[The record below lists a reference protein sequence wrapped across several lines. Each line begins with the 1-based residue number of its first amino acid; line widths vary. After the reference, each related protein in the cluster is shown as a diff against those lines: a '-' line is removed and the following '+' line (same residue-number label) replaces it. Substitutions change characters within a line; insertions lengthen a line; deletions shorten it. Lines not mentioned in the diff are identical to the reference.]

1 VQFIDEERFSFHPA
15 LARSF
20 THSTYCPSC
29 YDQQV
34 APAAAQYDAT
44 MEAAKEILVYEKS
57 QGKETRLI
65 KRIAKP
71 VSVDHCADRNET
83 ILRLAFQ
90 AALAGYNGI
99 IDVDLKSEKV
109 RDGSYQTTRWS
120 GTGVPTN
127 IESRR
132 IVRDR
137 SIWSN
142 PN

>member
-1 VQFIDEERFSFHPA
+1 
-15 LARSF
+15 
-20 THSTYCPSC
+20 
-29 YDQQV
+29 
-34 APAAAQYDAT
+34 